1 MDTSIIITTYN
12 WPEALTLSLDSILR
26 QSVQD
31 IQIVIAD
38 DGSNEHTAQIVEKVL
53 GPSDRKWI
61 HVRHADIA
69 VRQSRIKNLAVKHA
83 TGKYL
88 IFSDHDVILHPEF
101 IADHLAFAQKRCFL
115 QGKRVLLTEKL
126 TQKILI
132 TGAFVPIPPYSPGIK
147 NRKNTFRCPAL
158 GRTLIRPKKF
168 QTSLR
173 GCNFSVYKEDYLE
186 VDGFDE
192 VFDGMWGR
200 EDSDICYRLF
210 HFGSYVKNLWFTALQ
225 YHLSHK
231 AIKNKAIY
239 RLDFELQKNR
249 QEKRIKAIHG
259 LSKLSD
265 EGKVVASS

>member
-12 WPEALTLSLDSILR
+12 WPEALALSLDSILR

-83 TGKYL
+83 TGEYL

-115 QGKRVLLTEKL
+115 QGKRVLLTEQL

-132 TGAFVPIPPYSPGIK
+132 TGAFVPLPPYSPGIK

-158 GRTLIRPKKF
+158 GRTLMRPKKF

-173 GCNFSVYKEDYLE
+173 GCNFSVHRQDYFA

-192 VFDGMWGR
+192 VFDGQWGR
-200 EDSDICYRLF
+200 EDADICYRLF
-210 HFGSYVKNLWFTALQ
+210 HNGVHTKNLWFTALQ
-225 YHLSHK
+225 YHLFHK
-231 AIKNKAIY
+231 DIKRDTLY
-239 RLDFELQKNR
+239 RLDFELQKTR
-249 QEKRIKAIHG
+249 QEKRRKAIKG
-259 LSKLSD
+259 FSILSE
-265 EGKVVASS
+265 EGEIVASS